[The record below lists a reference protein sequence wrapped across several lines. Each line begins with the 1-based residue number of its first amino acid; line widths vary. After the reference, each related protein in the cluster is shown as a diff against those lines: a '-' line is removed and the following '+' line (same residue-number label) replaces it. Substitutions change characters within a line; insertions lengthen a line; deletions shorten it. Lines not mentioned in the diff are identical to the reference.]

1 MVIVHVVHEADLV
14 SDEEA
19 RRAVARALRR
29 FRKRKAHPPDAGE
42 RRQRGARHSARLNRP
57 PDEET
62 ELSNNP
68 TRFVI
73 VGNGAAGTYAAEQL
87 RKLDAAAEI
96 LMIDDEP
103 YTLYNRVSL
112 PRYLRGVL
120 LEQRVYV
127 RDMEW
132 HTKNRIDLRLET
144 KVDQVNFD
152 EKTVHMEPG
161 GEIPYD
167 RLLIATGGRPN
178 PLRAPGAEGAPYLFN
193 FQYLD
198 EAKGMVARIPE
209 SKIAVVLGG
218 SFIGYE
224 LTEAFAHRGLET
236 HWLMRGPWFLRRA
249 LDEDGG
255 KVITLLAQDAGVH
268 LHYDEAIDRLERS
281 NGQLKVSGTKG
292 FSATADL
299 VGVGLGLTM
308 NIDIFEGTGLE
319 TNVGVKTNEFLET
332 NIPEVW
338 AAGDVA
344 EFYDVVSQRHHRM
357 GTWDN
362 SLNHGRHVAK
372 NMLGA
377 KEPYVEVPTYASGM
391 FNSNISVM
399 GVTTEEE
406 PDAQAVVEVEYEPRN
421 YKRLFFLK
429 DKLVGAIL
437 VGKMKGRKKVLE
449 LISSRTPI
457 EDRRK
462 VFELLAVPEIPSKA
476 AATPEE

>member
-1 MVIVHVVHEADLV
+1 M
-14 SDEEA
+14 
-19 RRAVARALRR
+19 
-29 FRKRKAHPPDAGE
+29 
-42 RRQRGARHSARLNRP
+42 
-57 PDEET
+57 
-62 ELSNNP
+62 
-68 TRFVI
+68 
-73 VGNGAAGTYAAEQL
+73 
-87 RKLDAAAEI
+87 RKLDPACEI

-127 RDMEW
+127 RDMDW
-132 HTKNRIDLRLET
+132 HVNNRIDLRLET
-144 KVDQVNFD
+144 KVDQVSFD
-152 EKTVHMEPG
+152 EKTLHMDPG
-161 GEIPYD
+161 GEVPYD
-167 RLLIATGGRPN
+167 KLLIATGGRPN
-178 PLRAPGAEGAPYLFN
+178 PLRCPGTDGARYLFN
-193 FQYLD
+193 FQYFD

-209 SKIAVVLGG
+209 SKVAVVLGG

-224 LTEAFAHRGLET
+224 LTEAFAFRGLET
-236 HWLMRGPWFLRRA
+236 HWLMRGPYFLRRA
-249 LDEDGG
+249 LDREGG
-255 KVITLLAQDAGVH
+255 EVISLLAQDAGVH
-268 LHYDEAIDRLERS
+268 LHYDEAIEKLERA
-281 NGQLKVSGTKG
+281 NGQLKVTGTRG

-308 NIDIFEGTGLE
+308 NIDIFQGTGLE
-319 TNVGVKTNEFLET
+319 TNVGVLTNENLET
-332 NIPEVW
+332 NIADVW

-406 PDAQAVVEVEYEPRN
+406 PAAEAVVEVDYDQRN
-421 YKRLFFLK
+421 YKRLFFLQ

-437 VGKMKGRKKVLE
+437 VGKMKGRKKILE
-449 LISSRTPI
+449 LIRSRASI
-457 EDRRK
+457 EDRQK
-462 VFELLAVPEIPSKA
+462 VFELLAMPEVPARA
-476 AATPEE
+476 AAGTEQ

>member
-1 MVIVHVVHEADLV
+1 MG
-14 SDEEA
+14 S
-19 RRAVARALRR
+19 
-29 FRKRKAHPPDAGE
+29 
-42 RRQRGARHSARLNRP
+42 Q
-57 PDEET
+57 
-62 ELSNNP
+62 P

-73 VGNGAAGTYAAEQL
+73 IGNGAAGTYCAEQL
-87 RKLDAAAEI
+87 RKLDLACEI

-112 PRYLRGVL
+112 HRYLRGVL

-127 RDMEW
+127 RDMDW
-132 HTKNRIDLRLET
+132 HVNNRIDLRLEA
-144 KVDQVNFD
+144 KVDQVSFD
-152 EKTVHMEPG
+152 DKALHVDPG
-161 GEIPYD
+161 GAVAYD
-167 RLLIATGGRPN
+167 KLLMATGGRPD
-178 PLRAPGAEGAPYLFN
+178 PLRWPGADGAKYVFS
-193 FQYLD
+193 FQYVD

-209 SKIAVVLGG
+209 SKVALVLGG

-224 LTEAFAHRGLET
+224 LTEAFAYRGLET
-236 HWLMRGPWFLRRA
+236 HWLMRGPYFLRRA
-249 LDEDGG
+249 LDKEGG
-255 KVITLLAQDAGVH
+255 QVITLLAQDAGVH
-268 LHYDEAIDRLERS
+268 LHYEEAIEKLERA
-281 NGQLKVSGTKG
+281 NGQLKVTGTNG

-319 TNVGVKTNEFLET
+319 TNVGVLTSEYLET
-332 NIPEVW
+332 NISDVW

-406 PDAQAVVEVEYEPRN
+406 PEAEALVEVDHEGRN
-421 YKRLFFLK
+421 YKSLFFLE
-429 DKLVGAIL
+429 DRLLGAIL
-437 VGKMKGRKKVLE
+437 VGKMKGRKEVLE
-449 LISSRTPI
+449 LIHQRTPI
-457 EDRRK
+457 PDRGA
-462 VFELLAVPEIPSKA
+462 VFSLLAMTELPVKA
-476 AATPEE
+476 TVTTEQ

>member
-1 MVIVHVVHEADLV
+1 MG
-14 SDEEA
+14 S
-19 RRAVARALRR
+19 
-29 FRKRKAHPPDAGE
+29 
-42 RRQRGARHSARLNRP
+42 S
-57 PDEET
+57 
-62 ELSNNP
+62 P

-73 VGNGAAGTYAAEQL
+73 IGNGAAGTYCAEQL
-87 RKLDAAAEI
+87 RKDDAACEI
-96 LMIDDEP
+96 LMVTDEP

-127 RDMEW
+127 RDQEW
-132 HTKNRIDLRLET
+132 HDKNRIDLRRET
-144 KVDQVNFD
+144 KVMAVDFD
-152 EKTVHMEPG
+152 GRSVALEPG

-178 PLRAPGAEGAPYLFN
+178 PLRVPGADHAKHVFN

-198 EAKGMVARIPE
+198 EAKAMVARIAE
-209 SKIAVVLGG
+209 SKVAVVLGG

-236 HWLMRGPWFLRRA
+236 HWLMRGPWFLRKA
-249 LDEDGG
+249 LDAEGG
-255 KVITLLAQDAGVH
+255 QVVRLLAEDQGVH
-268 LHYDEAIDRLERS
+268 MHVDQAIAKLEPKNGVSHVVGTSGFEAD
-281 NGQLKVSGTKG
+281 
-292 FSATADL
+292 ADL

-308 NIDIFEGTGLE
+308 NTDVFKDTALQ
-319 TNVGVKTNEFLET
+319 TNVGVLTNEFLET
-332 NIPEVW
+332 NVPDVW

-377 KEPYVEVPTYASGM
+377 KQPYVEVPTYASGM

-406 PDAQAVVEVEYEPRN
+406 PEAEAIVEADLDARN

-429 DKLVGAIL
+429 GEGGVDRLVGAIL
-437 VGKMKGRKKVLE
+437 IGKMKGRKKVLE

-457 EDRRK
+457 DERHK
-462 VFELLAVPEIPSKA
+462 VFEMLAMPEAVAKPAPA
-476 AATPEE
+476 AD

>member
-1 MVIVHVVHEADLV
+1 
-14 SDEEA
+14 
-19 RRAVARALRR
+19 
-29 FRKRKAHPPDAGE
+29 
-42 RRQRGARHSARLNRP
+42 
-57 PDEET
+57 
-62 ELSNNP
+62 
-68 TRFVI
+68 
-73 VGNGAAGTYAAEQL
+73 
-87 RKLDAAAEI
+87 
-96 LMIDDEP
+96 
-103 YTLYNRVSL
+103 
-112 PRYLRGVL
+112 
-120 LEQRVYV
+120 
-127 RDMEW
+127 
-132 HTKNRIDLRLET
+132 
-144 KVDQVNFD
+144 
-152 EKTVHMEPG
+152 
-161 GEIPYD
+161 
-167 RLLIATGGRPN
+167 
-178 PLRAPGAEGAPYLFN
+178 
-193 FQYLD
+193 
-198 EAKGMVARIPE
+198 MVARIPE
-209 SKIAVVLGG
+209 SKVAVVLGG

-224 LTEAFAHRGLET
+224 LTEAFAHRALET

-249 LDEDGG
+249 LDEEGG

-268 LHYDEAIDRLERS
+268 LHYDEAIDKLERS
-281 NGQLKVSGTKG
+281 NGQLKVIGTKG
-292 FSATADL
+292 FTATADM

-332 NIPEVW
+332 NMPDVW

-406 PDAQAVVEVEYEPRN
+406 PDAEAVVEVEYEPRN
-421 YKRLFFLK
+421 YKRLFFLG

-437 VGKMKGRKKVLE
+437 VGKMRGRKKILE
-449 LISSRTPI
+449 LISSHTPI

-462 VFELLAVPEIPSKA
+462 VFEILAVPEVPAKA
-476 AATPEE
+476 AAPTEE

>member
-1 MVIVHVVHEADLV
+1 MG
-14 SDEEA
+14 S
-19 RRAVARALRR
+19 
-29 FRKRKAHPPDAGE
+29 
-42 RRQRGARHSARLNRP
+42 S
-57 PDEET
+57 
-62 ELSNNP
+62 P

-73 VGNGAAGTYAAEQL
+73 IGNGAAGTYAAEEL
-87 RKLDAAAEI
+87 RKNDAACDI
-96 LMIDDEP
+96 LLITDEP

-127 RDMEW
+127 RDQEW
-132 HTKNRIDLRLET
+132 HDKLRIDLRRET
-144 KVDQVNFD
+144 RATSMDF
-152 EKTVHMEPG
+152 EGRTVTLDPG
-161 GEIPYD
+161 GDVPYD
-167 RLLIATGGRPN
+167 RLLLATGGRPN
-178 PLRAPGAEGAPYLFN
+178 PLQVPGADRAKFLFN

-198 EAKGMVARIPE
+198 ETRAMVARIQD
-209 SKIAVVLGG
+209 SKRAVVLGG

-249 LDEDGG
+249 LDAEGG
-255 KVITLLAQDAGVH
+255 QVIRLLAEDQGVRVH
-268 LHYDEAIDRLERS
+268 TEEVIERLEPK
-281 NGQLKVSGTKG
+281 NGVTRVIGTAG
-292 FSATADL
+292 SVLDADL

-308 NIDIFEGTGLE
+308 NIDVFRDTALQ
-319 TNVGVKTNEFLET
+319 TNVGVLTNEHLET
-332 NIPEVW
+332 NIPDVW

-362 SLNHGRHVAK
+362 SLNHGRHVAR

-377 KEPYVEVPTYASGM
+377 KQPYVEVPTYASGM

-406 PDAQAVVEVEYEPRN
+406 PRAEAIVEADVEGRN

-429 DKLVGAIL
+429 AEDGVDRLVGAIL

-449 LISSRTPI
+449 FISSRAPI
-457 EDRRK
+457 ERRHM
-462 VFELLAVPEIPSKA
+462 VLEMLAMPE
-476 AATPEE
+476 TPPRPAPTSG

>member
-1 MVIVHVVHEADLV
+1 VI
-14 SDEEA
+14 
-19 RRAVARALRR
+19 
-29 FRKRKAHPPDAGE
+29 
-42 RRQRGARHSARLNRP
+42 
-57 PDEET
+57 
-62 ELSNNP
+62 
-68 TRFVI
+68 I
-73 VGNGAAGTYAAEQL
+73 GNGAAGTYAAEQL
-87 RKLDAAAEI
+87 RKLDIACEI
-96 LMIDDEP
+96 TIIDDEK

-112 PRYLRGVL
+112 PRYLKGVL

-132 HTKNRIDLRLET
+132 HTNNRLDLRLET
-144 KVDQVNFD
+144 KVTQVDF
-152 EKTVHMEPG
+152 EGKTVAIEPG

-178 PLRAPGAEGAPYLFN
+178 PLRAAGADRVKGWFN
-193 FQYLD
+193 FQYFD
-198 EAKGMVARIPE
+198 ETKAMVAKIPE
-209 SKIAVVLGG
+209 SKVAVVLGG

-224 LTEAFAHRGLET
+224 LTEAFAFRKLET

-249 LDEDGG
+249 LDEPGG
-255 KVITLLAQDAGVH
+255 EVVSLLAGDAGVQ
-268 LHYDEAIDRLERS
+268 LHYEEAIDRLEQSDGRI
-281 NGQLKVSGTKG
+281 KVTGSAG
-292 FSATADL
+292 FGATADI

-308 NIDIFEGTGLE
+308 NIDLFKDTGLE

-332 NIPEVW
+332 SMPDAW

-406 PDAQAVVEVEYEPRN
+406 PDAEAIVEFDLAGRN
-421 YKRLFFLK
+421 YKRLFFLGEN
-429 DKLVGAIL
+429 LVGAIL

-457 EDRRK
+457 ERREQ
-462 VFELLAVPEIPSKA
+462 VLEMLALPETPARPA
-476 AATPEE
+476 AAD

>member
-1 MVIVHVVHEADLV
+1 MA
-14 SDEEA
+14 S
-19 RRAVARALRR
+19 
-29 FRKRKAHPPDAGE
+29 
-42 RRQRGARHSARLNRP
+42 Q
-57 PDEET
+57 
-62 ELSNNP
+62 P

-73 VGNGAAGTYAAEQL
+73 IGNGAAGTYCAEQL
-87 RKLDAAAEI
+87 RKSDPACEI

-112 PRYLRGVL
+112 PRYLKGVL

-127 RDMEW
+127 RDREW
-132 HTKNRIDLRLET
+132 HEKNRIDLRLET
-144 KVDQVNFD
+144 KVTRVDF
-152 EKTVHMEPG
+152 EAKAVHMEPG
-161 GEIPYD
+161 GAAAYD

-178 PLRAPGAEGAPYLFN
+178 PLRCPGADGARYVFN

-198 EAKGMVARIPE
+198 EAKGMVARMPE
-209 SKIAVVLGG
+209 SKVAVVLGG

-224 LTEAFAHRGLET
+224 LTEAFAFRKLET
-236 HWLMRGPWFLRRA
+236 HWLQRGPWFLRRS
-249 LDEDGG
+249 LDAEGG
-255 KVITLLAQDAGVH
+255 KVVSLLAEDAGVH
-268 LHYDEAIDRLERS
+268 LHYEETIDGLESVNGSVRVTGS
-281 NGQLKVSGTKG
+281 NAFT
-292 FSATADL
+292 ANADL

-308 NIDIFEGTGLE
+308 NIDVFKDTTLE
-319 TNVGVKTNEFLET
+319 TNVGVVTNEFLET
-332 NIPEVW
+332 NIPYVW

-377 KEPYVEVPTYASGM
+377 RDPYVEVPTYASGM

-406 PDAQAVVEVEYEPRN
+406 PEAETLFEVEYSGRN
-421 YKRLFFLK
+421 YKRLFFLG

-437 VGKMKGRKKVLE
+437 IGKMKGRKKVLE
-449 LISSRTPI
+449 LISSRAPI

-462 VFELLAVPEIPSKA
+462 VFELLAMPEAPGKPA
-476 AATPEE
+476 AAE